1 MAEHDDS
8 HAPHDARVSAGY
20 RALGED
26 SPPQALDAAILA
38 ASRRAVGAGPRRAG
52 FSVRRWALP
61 VSVAAVVV
69 LTMSLVVRV
78 QLERP
83 DLETAAPI
91 PAAPAV
97 AEKKA
102 APRDAKE
109 EADNLAKR
117 NEQRLAEPK
126 AKASMA
132 APAAPAPAAV
142 ERERQTRRA
151 LPAPAPAAAPP
162 ARAFVPEP
170 PALKS
175 APAEAAAPSQLG
187 AASAVQPG
195 AAPAAAG
202 ARADRPSSA
211 EAQTAGRV
219 APAAALEDRAQASE
233 AQAGKK
239 DAKNETPR
247 EWLERIARLRRE
259 GRAKEADDSLA
270 EFRKRYPD
278 YQIPKELRD
287 AVLGEG
293 KND

>member
-1 MAEHDDS
+1 MAERDDLHD
-8 HAPHDARVSAGY
+8 PRVSAGY
-20 RALGED
+20 RTLGEER
-26 SPPQALDAAILA
+26 PPEALDAAILA

-69 LTMSLVVRV
+69 LTMSLVVRM

-83 DLETAAPI
+83 DLETAARI
-91 PAAPAV
+91 PAAPPA

-109 EADNLAKR
+109 EVDDLAKR
-117 NEQRLAEPK
+117 NDRPQAEAK
-126 AKASMA
+126 AKPLA
-132 APAAPAPAAV
+132 APPATSAPAPAAA
-142 ERERQTRRA
+142 ERERQKIHA
-151 LPAPAPAAAPP
+151 PAAPAPAAAPP

-170 PALKS
+170 PAPKS

-187 AASAVQPG
+187 AARALQPSAASDV
-195 AAPAAAG
+195 AG
-202 ARADRPSSA
+202 ARAERPSTA
-211 EAQTAGRV
+211 EAESAGRAV
-219 APAAALEDRAQASE
+219 PGAALEDRTRASA

-259 GRAKEADDSLA
+259 GRAKEADESLA

-278 YQIPKELRD
+278 YEIPKEMRD
-287 AVLGEG
+287 AVLGEAAR
-293 KND
+293 